1 VMLTLLSVLL
11 LGPPPQDEA
20 LLTRVQLVLDAHDWA
35 DVKASTFLPTAYGAG
50 YLAGP
55 AEVRL
60 CDRLTCVVLVPADS
74 ATGLRAGDV
83 IFGLKPVT
91 GSALAERL
99 GSGATGRARVVIA
112 EPPAGPDLAVASDS
126 LPMVYFLNT
135 ARFAVPPESLSVL
148 EAWFRSA
155 GARVIREGEGMV
167 VQFGSQ
173 SLRITPAYGQIGAEI
188 LSFSLRRELPG
199 NPTFRFG
206 QRGRLRFGPGRI
218 ASWTF

>member
-1 VMLTLLSVLL
+1 MLAMLAALVIGTTQ
-11 LGPPPQDEA
+11 QDEA
-20 LLTRVQLVLDAHDWA
+20 LLTRVQLVVDAQDWA

-74 ATGLRAGDV
+74 AAGLRAGDV
-83 IFGLKPVT
+83 TFGLRPVA

-99 GSGATGRARVVIA
+99 GAGASGRARVVIA
-112 EPPAGPDLAVASDS
+112 EPPAVPDAALATDS
-126 LPMVYFLNT
+126 LPMMYFLNS
-135 ARFAVPPESLSVL
+135 ARFAVPPESLAAL

-167 VQFGSQ
+167 VQFSSQ
-173 SLRITPAYGQIGAEI
+173 SLRITPAYGQVGPES
-188 LSFSLRRELPG
+188 LSFLLRRELPG

-206 QRGRLRFGPGRI
+206 ARSRLRFGPGRI

>member
-1 VMLTLLSVLL
+1 MMLAMVAALVL
-11 LGPPPQDEA
+11 GTPQRDEV
-20 LLTRVQLVLDAHDWA
+20 LLTRVQLVLDATDWA

-50 YLAGP
+50 YLSGP

-74 ATGLRAGDV
+74 AAGLRAGDV
-83 IFGLKPVT
+83 TFGLKPVA

-99 GSGATGRARVVIA
+99 GSGASGRARVVIA
-112 EPPAGPDLAVASDS
+112 EPPAGPDPGLVSDS
-126 LPMVYFLNT
+126 LPIIYFLNS
-135 ARFAVPPESLSVL
+135 ARFAVPPESLASL

-167 VQFGSQ
+167 VQFSSQ
-173 SLRITPAYGQIGAEI
+173 SLRITPAYGQVGAES
-188 LSFSLRRELPG
+188 LSFLLRRELPG

-206 QRGRLRFGPGRI
+206 GRGRLRFGPGRI

>member
-1 VMLTLLSVLL
+1 MILAIVAALL
-11 LGPPPQDEA
+11 LGVQQQDEP
-20 LLTRVQLVLDAHDWA
+20 LLTRVQLVLDAKDWA

-50 YLAGP
+50 YLSGP

-74 ATGLRAGDV
+74 VAGLHAGDV
-83 IFGLKPVT
+83 IFGVKPVA

-99 GSGATGRARVVIA
+99 TESPSSRARMVIA
-112 EPPAGPDLAVASDS
+112 ESPPVPDFSIASDS
-126 LPMVYFLNT
+126 LPMMYFLSA
-135 ARFAVPPESLSVL
+135 ARFAVPPESLALL
-148 EAWFRSA
+148 EGWFRSA

-167 VQFGSQ
+167 VQFGTQ
-173 SLRITPAYGQIGAEI
+173 SLRITPAYGQVGAET
-188 LSFSLRRELPG
+188 LSFQLRRELPG